1 MAEKVLVAMSGGV
14 DSSVAAYLLQQ
25 QGYACIGVTMRLY
38 ENETAGIPR
47 GHTCCSLD
55 DVEDARAVAYDLGM
69 PYYVLN
75 FTEEF
80 DEKVIRKFVQVY
92 QNGGTPNPCIDCNRY
107 LKFDHLLNRARELGC
122 DYIATGHYVQRWQ
135 DENGRWGLR
144 KNDDPGKDQSY
155 VLYSLTQDQ
164 LAHTLFP
171 LGGMHKDAVR
181 AIAEEQGLC
190 NARKHDSQDI
200 CFVPDGDYAA
210 FLERYTGQPMQP
222 GNFVDEQGHVIGRHK
237 GAARYTIGQRKGLGL
252 ALGAPVYVCGK
263 DMEKN
268 TVTVGPESELF
279 KTTLIAGDFNW
290 ISVPE
295 LTAPMLHEFVEKILV
310 HAPDRST
317 GERVQ
322 EIEIYLN
329 FIGKF
334 EVPMPEPTEE
344 ELAAEEKRRQKRIR
358 DHEKYLRQKERKQKI
373 AEGLIV
379 PGEPYQLVCQ
389 CCGEPFQSVRPNA
402 KFCKPACREKFYR
415 QEKRKAKET
424 ETSQTA

>member
-200 CFVPDGDYAA
+200 CFVPDGDYAS
-210 FLERYTGQPMQP
+210 FIRSFTGRDYPR
-222 GNFVDEQGHVIGRHK
+222 GEFVDKSGNVLGEHRGLID
-237 GAARYTIGQRKGLGL
+237 YTVGQRKGLGI
-252 ALGAPVYVCGK
+252 ALGEPKYVTALMPKENRVVLGSNEDLMGRELDAK
-263 DMEKN
+263 NFNFIAFDTPPAEFRASARVRYRQAEQPATVRVTGEN
-268 TVTVGPESELF
+268 TVHITFDEPQRAITKGQAVVVYD
-279 KTTLIAGDFNW
+279 GDVV
-290 ISVPE
+290 IGG
-295 LTAPMLHEFVEKILV
+295 
-310 HAPDRST
+310 
-317 GERVQ
+317 GE
-322 EIEIYLN
+322 I
-329 FIGKF
+329 
-334 EVPMPEPTEE
+334 
-344 ELAAEEKRRQKRIR
+344 
-358 DHEKYLRQKERKQKI
+358 
-373 AEGLIV
+373 
-379 PGEPYQLVCQ
+379 C
-389 CCGEPFQSVRPNA
+389 
-402 KFCKPACREKFYR
+402 
-415 QEKRKAKET
+415 
-424 ETSQTA
+424 